1 MSEKRT
7 LPRRASLALTLALLA
22 LSLILMAGLAYAQSG
37 STSGRITD
45 KHTEYAGFTGDWAD
59 GQSALQASEAVTM
72 HMYTDPITNPQY
84 ANSLNDVFFFAYPLD
99 KDDNG
104 VADGTPVTVTYEWD
118 WDEGGMWEVVKYT
131 EEGYVTGGFMDVSS
145 PGTITFTARANLTA
159 TAFVTM
165 AFSYNPPDDISV
177 AVDPDSIAT
186 GGATAVVTASVS
198 GLHDG
203 FASNGTVVNFETT
216 LGTIE
221 ATALTTA
228 GIATATLTSGSVRG
242 TAVVTAHAGE
252 FSDTGEVEITA
263 IRIYLPIV
271 ISGF

>member
-1 MSEKRT
+1 MSEKQT
-7 LPRRASLALTLALLA
+7 LPSWASLALTLALLA
-22 LSLILMAGLAYAQSG
+22 LSLILMAGLVYAQSG
-37 STSGRITD
+37 SISGRVTD
-45 KHTEYAGFTGDWAD
+45 NGTEYAGFTGAWVDS
-59 GQSALQASEAVTM
+59 QSAVQASEAVTM

-99 KDDNG
+99 KDDNW
-104 VADGTPVTVTYEWD
+104 VANGTPVTVTYEWD
-118 WDEGGMWEVVKYT
+118 WDEGGVWEVVKYT
-131 EEGYVTGGFMDVSS
+131 EEGYVTGGFMNVSS

-165 AFSYNPPDDISV
+165 AFNYNPPDDISV
-177 AVDPDSIAT
+177 AVDPDSITA

-216 LGTIE
+216 LGTID

-228 GIATATLTSGSVRG
+228 GIATATLTSGSAEG
-242 TAVVTAHAGE
+242 TAVVTARVGE
-252 FSDTGEVEITA
+252 LSDSSEVEITA
-263 IRIYLPIV
+263 IK
-271 ISGF
+271 